1 MRLTRVLLTTFLLA
15 GASALPGVPSES
27 VAHAQALKIA
37 TVDFQDALNKVK
49 EGATARKKLE
59 GMFEAK
65 RKGIEG
71 LEAQIKSKKDEY
83 DRQAVI
89 LSDAA
94 RKQKENELMQL
105 QNQYQQV
112 YMQSEGEMQQA
123 YAALM
128 EDLITKMRAIAET
141 IAKEKGFN
149 LVLEVTEGGVVYS
162 APAFD
167 ITAELVKRYDLAN
180 PG

>member
-1 MRLTRVLLTTFLLA
+1 MRLVRVLFTSLALLA
-15 GASALPGVPSES
+15 AVALPGAPLC
-27 VAHAQALKIA
+27 ADARAQTLKIA
-37 TVDFQDALNKVK
+37 VVDFQEALNQVK
-49 EGATARKKLE
+49 EGAAARKKLE
-59 GMFEAK
+59 GMFESK

-71 LEAQIKSKKDEY
+71 LETQIKAKKDEY

-94 RKQKENELMQL
+94 RKQKEQELMAL
-105 QNQYQQV
+105 QSQYQQI

-123 YAALM
+123 YAVLM

-141 IAKEKGFN
+141 IAKEKGYN

-167 ITAELVKRYDLAN
+167 ITAELIKRYDAAN